1 MTHKV
6 VAVPLGTMAD
16 LECRDSAGRT
26 CLMQTSTAGSA
37 ADVRGL
43 LTRGANVHATSAQ
56 TSETALHYA
65 VISNRRKA
73 VIALLSGGADPS
85 AVSCQ
90 GFTPLMQATRNGNLR
105 IIKLL
110 LTAGACAAATN
121 EHGLTA
127 LQLRSTNAS
136 ATDLE
141 ITRCLQ
147 AAKKAKASPSCT
159 SGGTTGQSGAAFAD
173 VNGEIL
179 AGKPSKVASKGEA
192 SKNAKGEASKKAKG
206 EASKKAKGEAS
217 KKATS
222 KPLSKAAAPTKANKA
237 SAPTKANKASAPTKA
252 NKASAPTKANKASAP
267 TKANK
272 ASAPTKANKASASA
286 STVISCINTRAEAVP
301 TVSKAGPQIGAKS
314 NKSPA
319 TASKTIPS
327 AATIAKASPVTPRAG
342 SHTSTGHPQTVAG
355 LAPHS
360 HASVASGPLAA
371 SSTAP
376 QLTSWVPT
384 QPSSGDLPLTALTY
398 QTPSIAQ
405 LQQVLGLTR
414 ADTSSDDRRTGLQPF
429 AAGAASCQSPPK
441 QQSMVVA
448 HRQLIP
454 LQHHEAALFDD
465 QLTKGRGQQLLQK
478 IQEKYDVQCS
488 LQQTDSGPHTS
499 STVTVNGVKL
509 QVVAGDLLQQDV
521 EAIASALGR
530 APAGVVNHQAVPMGP
545 LHALASW
552 FGAAFRQTSNDLGV
566 SIPTQRQQQHH
577 LLAVGPPYT
586 GREQSDVAAL
596 RTVVQ
601 SVLADAAALRV
612 NSLALPL
619 IGAGK
624 AQWPAALAAKTQ
636 IAAIC
641 ALASQGGCGQLKEVR
656 LVDLN
661 VVAVEALRNELSGH
675 KAKAY
680 ISFMGDEPDCT
691 AAVLQYEQ
699 YLKASITRTE
709 VKLYAAIGTQSRQC
723 LLAGAPL
730 TAISVWSTDNK
741 TLMLEG
747 VEELVYRAEAH
758 VLRGLYEALHQAST
772 PNSQISHY
780 PDTWLPQST
789 ANTELFEVNL
799 NSLEA
804 RPLVQ
809 AVHAAGATVVKVH
822 RIQNKKLWSAFAH
835 SQACMQERWTHEPSL
850 PLINGGHSNLWH
862 GTSHTEPHKIYGTE
876 QGFTPNFASLKGH
889 WGVGTYY
896 ATKPGLALRFGHT
909 LQTGDLAF
917 STNLADLSCSQRQ
930 GLKQVLAVD
939 VLTGKSKHLG
949 QDPSLRLPPKLEDAQ
964 VGQRLGIPDLRYDS
978 VSGTYSSCQTP
989 IYITYNSAHGYP
1001 KHLITYR

>member
-222 KPLSKAAAPTKANKA
+222 KPL
-237 SAPTKANKASAPTKA
+237 
-252 NKASAPTKANKASAP
+252 
-267 TKANK
+267 
-272 ASAPTKANKASASA
+272 
-286 STVISCINTRAEAVP
+286 AEAVP